1 MSDGFPSGSYV
12 DVILSHGEAVEAE
25 GRFLASPLVS
35 GKGHTMCEFRTRLP
49 RELKVL
55 WTMMRVG
62 RSIVVPEPD
71 GGRSGCNRRRRVQRT
86 WFDFV
91 P

>member
-1 MSDGFPSGSYV
+1 MSDGFPSGSCA
-12 DVILSHGEAVEAE
+12 DAILFHGEVVEAA
-25 GRFLASPLVS
+25 GRFPGFPLVS
-35 GKGHTMCEFRTRLP
+35 GKGHTMCECRTRLP

-71 GGRSGCNRRRRVQRT
+71 GGRSGCNRRR
-86 WFDFV
+86 
-91 P
+91 